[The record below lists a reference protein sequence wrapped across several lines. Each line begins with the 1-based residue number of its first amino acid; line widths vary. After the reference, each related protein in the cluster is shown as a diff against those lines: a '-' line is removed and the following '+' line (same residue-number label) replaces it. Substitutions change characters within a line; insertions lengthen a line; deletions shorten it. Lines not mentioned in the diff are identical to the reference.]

1 MLRLFLAYTSPFF
14 LCVWCFFFLVRILF
28 SLCNMAVIKMLFM
41 WMERQENTF
50 LLQEWSNTEQ
60 IAQRVCGVSNCGEI
74 QEPI

>member
-1 MLRLFLAYTSPFF
+1 
-14 LCVWCFFFLVRILF
+14 
-28 SLCNMAVIKMLFM
+28 MAVIKMLFM

-74 QEPI
+74 QEPIWDNP